1 MAVTGLLLV
10 GFVLGHMAGNL
21 LVFKGPEALNGYGA
35 FLKSSALVL
44 WTVRLGLLAAVG
56 LHVWAALTLIRLN
69 QASRPV
75 AYAKRVPQAS
85 TRSARLMRVGG
96 ILLLVFIVFH
106 LLHFTT
112 GTIHPGYT
120 FSHTDVYGNVVSSF
134 QVPWVALFY
143 IVAMVALLAA
153 PDPRHLELLPD
164 AGRGVI
170 PATIPPGASSR
181 PSWRSSCRWGSS
193 RSRRP
198 FSGGCCGEHRARSR
212 TCRPV
217 RWPRSGTGT
226 SST

>member
-1 MAVTGLLLV
+1 MSTPLAFAQSTVGRKVIMAVTGLVLV

-21 LVFKGPEALNGYGA
+21 LVFKGPEALNGWGA

-69 QASRPV
+69 QVSRPV
-75 AYAKRVPQAS
+75 AYAKHVPQAS

-112 GTIHPGYT
+112 GTIHPGY
-120 FSHTDVYGNVVSSF
+120 GNVVSSF

-143 IVAMVALLAA
+143 IVAMVALLAHLTHGIWSFFQTMGWSH
-153 PDPRHLELLPD
+153 PRYNPARRVVATVVALIVSLGFI
-164 AGRGVI
+164 AI
-170 PATIPPGASSR
+170 PSAIL
-181 PSWRSSCRWGSS
+181 
-193 RSRRP
+193 
-198 FSGGCCGEHRARSR
+198 GGMLR
-212 TCRPV
+212 
-217 RWPRSGTGT
+217 
-226 SST
+226 

>member
-1 MAVTGLLLV
+1 MSAPLAFAQSTVGRKVIMAVTGLVLV

-21 LVFKGPEALNGYGA
+21 LVFKGPEALNGWGA

-69 QASRPV
+69 QVSRPV

-85 TRSARLMRVGG
+85 TRSARLMRFGG

-143 IVAMVALLAA
+143 IVAMVALLAHLTHGIWSFFQTMGWSH
-153 PDPRHLELLPD
+153 PRYNPARRVVATVVALIVSLGFI
-164 AGRGVI
+164 AI
-170 PATIPPGASSR
+170 PSAIL
-181 PSWRSSCRWGSS
+181 
-193 RSRRP
+193 
-198 FSGGCCGEHRARSR
+198 GGMLR
-212 TCRPV
+212 
-217 RWPRSGTGT
+217 
-226 SST
+226 